1 MANFKFCVDSPAHQ
15 VVGQVTRE
23 DICCKWSCAAVASVN
38 QRGQLPGSK
47 KRQKIRFWPKLS
59 PHTHQFVE
67 VVHDWVWKGFCR
79 FCKAHWVYSIAI
91 RAYIANTKTNTQS
104 YICNVE
110 FAEVPH
116 AIESHMNL
124 CNCAEES
131 AVKICQGRRVEG
143 AKIWEKS
150 LCRPARK
157 TCNKLNSLMRSHYN
171 HTAFI
176 SISVLQSVTCY

>member
-1 MANFKFCVDSPAHQ
+1 MKLCCSCICESKRSIA
-15 VVGQVTRE
+15 GQQKGR
-23 DICCKWSCAAVASVN
+23 
-38 QRGQLPGSK
+38 Q

-59 PHTHQFVE
+59 SHTHQFVQ

-157 TCNKLNSLMRSHYN
+157 TCNKLNSLMRCHYN